1 MQGLRSRAGI
11 VAMTA
16 GAIALLSVP
25 VVALAKGPPDA
36 VGGGN
41 DTARS
46 VASPQANIPETNPG
60 QAKKPAPVAKPAPAP
75 KPTPPGHAK
84 RAGSGAGQG
93 SAPAGGSAGGGN
105 ASAPPRR
112 AAKKA
117 KSNGSPP
124 AHAKAYGHS
133 TPPGHAKRSH
143 EPAGGS
149 SEPGPVNQPAPS
161 GSPEKQSGSPNKP
174 SRGDSPEEL
183 DPTGPLNLPSADSPE
198 SSEGDG
204 GIPAA
209 VVSDTVELPEDASP
223 ETLPFTGIQLGLLAL
238 IGLTSLVGGFA
249 LRRGATR

>member
-36 VGGGN
+36 VGGGT
-41 DTARS
+41 DTAES
-46 VASPQANIPETNPG
+46 AASPQANLPATNRG
-60 QAKKPAPVAKPAPAP
+60 RANNPAPVAKPAPAP
-75 KPTPPGHAK
+75 RATPPGPAR
-84 RAGSGAGQG
+84 RAG

-105 ASAPPRR
+105 VSAPPRR
-112 AAKKA
+112 AARRAKA
-117 KSNGSPP
+117 HAAPP
-124 AHAKAYGHS
+124 APAKAYGHQ
-133 TPPGHAKRSH
+133 TPPGHAKRHSD
-143 EPAGGS
+143 EPAQGS
-149 SEPGPVNQPAPS
+149 SNPGGVNQPAPS
-161 GSPEKQSGSPNKP
+161 DSPDRP
-174 SRGDSPEEL
+174 SRPDKPDKV
-183 DPTGPLNLPSADSPE
+183 DPTGPLDLPSANSPE
-198 SSEGDG
+198 SSDGDG

-249 LRRGATR
+249 LRRSAT

>member
-46 VASPQANIPETNPG
+46 VASPQANIPDTNPG

-75 KPTPPGHAK
+75 KAPKPTPPGHAK
-84 RAGSGAGQG
+84 RAVQRP
-93 SAPAGGSAGGGN
+93 APAGGSTGGGN
-105 ASAPPRR
+105 VSASPRQVS
-112 AAKKA
+112 KKA
-117 KSNGSPP
+117 KRHAAPP
-124 AHAKAYGHS
+124 AHAKAYGHKI
-133 TPPGHAKRSH
+133 PPGHAKHQSQ
-143 EPAGGS
+143 EPAEGS
-149 SEPGPVNQPAPS
+149 SDPGTVNQPGSPDKPS
-161 GSPEKQSGSPNKP
+161 GSPDKP
-174 SRGDSPEEL
+174 SRPKSPDEL
-183 DPTGPLNLPSADSPE
+183 DPTGPLDLPSADSPE
-198 SSEGDG
+198 SSDGNG

-209 VVSDTVELPEDASP
+209 VVSDTVELPENASP
-223 ETLPFTGIQLGLLAL
+223 ETLPFTGVQLGLLAL

-249 LRRGATR
+249 LRRSAT

>member
-16 GAIALLSVP
+16 GAIALMSVP

-46 VASPQANIPETNPG
+46 VASPQANIPDTNRD

-84 RAGSGAGQG
+84 RAAQRP
-93 SAPAGGSAGGGN
+93 APAGGSAGGGN
-105 ASAPPRR
+105 VFAPPRR
-112 AAKKA
+112 AAGKA
-117 KSNGSPP
+117 KAHAAPP
-124 AHAKAYGHS
+124 AHAKAYGHG
-133 TPPGHAKRSH
+133 TPPGHAKHHSQ
-143 EPAGGS
+143 EPAEGS
-149 SEPGPVNQPAPS
+149 SDPGTVDQPAPS
-161 GSPEKQSGSPNKP
+161 GSPDKP
-174 SRGDSPEEL
+174 SHPKSPDEV
-183 DPTGPLNLPSADSPE
+183 DTTGPLDLPSAESPE
-198 SSEGDG
+198 SSDGDG

-249 LRRGATR
+249 LRRGAVR

>member
-16 GAIALLSVP
+16 GAIALMSVP

-46 VASPQANIPETNPG
+46 VASPQANIPDTNQG

-75 KPTPPGHAK
+75 RAPKPTPPGRAK
-84 RAGSGAGQG
+84 RAVQRP
-93 SAPAGGSAGGGN
+93 APAGGSGGGGN
-105 ASAPPRR
+105 GSAPPRR
-112 AAKKA
+112 AAGKA
-117 KSNGSPP
+117 HTAPP
-124 AHAKAYGHS
+124 AHAKAYGHG
-133 TPPGHAKRSH
+133 TPPGHAKHHSQ
-143 EPAGGS
+143 EPAEGS
-149 SEPGPVNQPAPS
+149 SDPGSVGQPAPS
-161 GSPEKQSGSPNKP
+161 GSPDKPSGSPDKP
-174 SRGDSPEEL
+174 SRPKSPDEL
-183 DPTGPLNLPSADSPE
+183 DPTGPLDLPSADSPE
-198 SSEGDG
+198 SSAGDG

-209 VVSDTVELPEDASP
+209 VVSDTVELPENASP

-249 LRRGATR
+249 LRRGAVR

>member
-60 QAKKPAPVAKPAPAP
+60 QAKKPVPV
-75 KPTPPGHAK
+75 AK

-105 ASAPPRR
+105 VSAPPRR

-149 SEPGPVNQPAPS
+149 SDPGPVNQPAPS
-161 GSPEKQSGSPNKP
+161 GSPEKPSGSPNKP

-198 SSEGDG
+198 SSDGDG

-209 VVSDTVELPEDASP
+209 VVSDTVELSEDASP

-249 LRRGATR
+249 LRRSAT

>member
-16 GAIALLSVP
+16 GAIALMSVP

-46 VASPQANIPETNPG
+46 VASPQANIPAANPG
-60 QAKKPAPVAKPAPAP
+60 QAKKPAPVAKSAPKAP

-84 RAGSGAGQG
+84 RAVKAPSGGSGG
-93 SAPAGGSAGGGN
+93 SGS
-105 ASAPPRR
+105 ASAPRQT
-112 AAKKA
+112 AKKA
-117 KSNGSPP
+117 KGTPP
-124 AHAKAYGHS
+124 AHAKAYGHK
-133 TPPGHAKRSH
+133 TPPGHAKRHSE
-143 EPAGGS
+143 EPAEGS
-149 SEPGPVNQPAPS
+149 SDPGTVNQPPPS
-161 GSPEKQSGSPNKP
+161 GSPDNPSQPGKP
-174 SRGDSPEEL
+174 GTPDEV
-183 DPTGPLNLPSADSPE
+183 DTTGPLDLPSADSPE
-198 SSEGDG
+198 SSDGDG

-249 LRRGATR
+249 LRRSAT

>member
-16 GAIALLSVP
+16 GAIALMSVP

-41 DTARS
+41 DTAKS
-46 VASPQANIPETNPG
+46 VVSPQANVPDTNRG

-84 RAGSGAGQG
+84 RAVQRP
-93 SAPAGGSAGGGN
+93 APAGGSGGGGN
-105 ASAPPRR
+105 VSAPPRR

-117 KSNGSPP
+117 KTHAAPP
-124 AHAKAYGHS
+124 AHAKAYGHK
-133 TPPGHAKRSH
+133 TPPGHAKH
-143 EPAGGS
+143 QPQEPAEGS
-149 SEPGPVNQPAPS
+149 SDPGSVDQPAPS
-161 GSPEKQSGSPNKP
+161 GSPNKPSGSPDKP
-174 SRGDSPEEL
+174 SRPKSPDEL
-183 DPTGPLNLPSADSPE
+183 DATGPLDLPSADSPD
-198 SSEGDG
+198 SSDGDG

-209 VVSDTVELPEDASP
+209 VVSETVELPENASP

-249 LRRGATR
+249 LRRSAT

>member
-16 GAIALLSVP
+16 GAIALMSVP

-41 DTARS
+41 DTAKS
-46 VASPQANIPETNPG
+46 VASPQANIPDTNRG

-84 RAGSGAGQG
+84 RAAQRP
-93 SAPAGGSAGGGN
+93 APAGGSAGGGN
-105 ASAPPRR
+105 VSAPRR
-112 AAKKA
+112 AAGKA
-117 KSNGSPP
+117 KAHAAPP
-124 AHAKAYGHS
+124 AHAKAYGHG
-133 TPPGHAKRSH
+133 TPPGHAKHHSQ
-143 EPAGGS
+143 EPAEGS
-149 SEPGPVNQPAPS
+149 SDPGSVDQPAPS
-161 GSPEKQSGSPNKP
+161 GSPDKPSGSPDKP
-174 SRGDSPEEL
+174 SRPKSPDEV
-183 DPTGPLNLPSADSPE
+183 DPTGPLDLPSADSPE
-198 SSEGDG
+198 PSEGDG

-249 LRRGATR
+249 LRRGAVR

>member
-41 DTARS
+41 DTAKG
-46 VASPQANIPETNPG
+46 VASPQANIPDTNPG
-60 QAKKPAPVAKPAPAP
+60 QAKKPAPVVKPAPAP

-84 RAGSGAGQG
+84 RAVQRP
-93 SAPAGGSAGGGN
+93 APAGGSTGGGN
-105 ASAPPRR
+105 VSAPPRR
-112 AAKKA
+112 PARKA
-117 KSNGSPP
+117 KAHAAPP
-124 AHAKAYGHS
+124 AHAKAYGHKI
-133 TPPGHAKRSH
+133 PPGHAKHHSQ
-143 EPAGGS
+143 EPAEGS
-149 SEPGPVNQPAPS
+149 SDPGTVNQPASPDNPS
-161 GSPEKQSGSPNKP
+161 GSPDKP
-174 SRGDSPEEL
+174 SRPKSPDEL
-183 DPTGPLNLPSADSPE
+183 DPTGPLDLPSADSPE
-198 SSEGDG
+198 SSDGNG

-209 VVSDTVELPEDASP
+209 VVSDTVELPENASP

-249 LRRGATR
+249 LRRSAT

>member
-41 DTARS
+41 DTAKS
-46 VASPQANIPETNPG
+46 VASPEANIPAATPG
-60 QAKKPAPVAKPAPAP
+60 QAKKPDPVAKPAPAP
-75 KPTPPGHAK
+75 RATPPGHAK
-84 RAGSGAGQG
+84 RAGET
-93 SAPAGGSAGGGN
+93 SAPAGGSGGGGN
-105 ASAPPRR
+105 VSAPPRR

-117 KSNGSPP
+117 NGSPP
-124 AHAKAYGHS
+124 AHAKAYGHK
-133 TPPGHAKRSH
+133 TPPGHAKRESH

-149 SEPGPVNQPAPS
+149 SDPGSVSQPAPT
-161 GSPEKQSGSPNKP
+161 GSPDNP
-174 SRGDSPEEL
+174 SRPDKP
-183 DPTGPLNLPSADSPE
+183 DKVDTTGPLDLPSADLPE
-198 SSEGDG
+198 SSDGDG

-209 VVSDTVELPEDASP
+209 VVSDTVDLPEDASP

-238 IGLTSLVGGFA
+238 IGLTSLFGGLA
-249 LRRGATR
+249 LRRSAT

>member
-46 VASPQANIPETNPG
+46 VASPQANIPDTNPG
-60 QAKKPAPVAKPAPAP
+60 QAKKPAPAP

-84 RAGSGAGQG
+84 RAGSGTGQG
-93 SAPAGGSAGGGN
+93 SAPAGGSAGGGKV
-105 ASAPPRR
+105 SSSRR
-112 AAKKA
+112 ASKKA
-117 KSNGSPP
+117 KSNGSPS

-149 SEPGPVNQPAPS
+149 SDPGPVDQPAPS
-161 GSPEKQSGSPNKP
+161 GSPEKP
-174 SRGDSPEEL
+174 SRGDSPGEL
-183 DPTGPLNLPSADSPE
+183 DPTGPLDLPSADSPE
-198 SSEGDG
+198 SSGGNG

-249 LRRGATR
+249 LSRGAHRGLDPPPGLDG